1 MNQINHCAIPAE
13 LNGCS
18 GKEGCGGSY
27 LNANSAKE
35 LPCFTWEKEFQPYS
49 NRSAQKAP
57 FHTYA
62 VLAIMTA
69 VLSY

>member
-1 MNQINHCAIPAE
+1 MVVAARKAVVVVVSMLTVPKSC
-13 LNGCS
+13 LVS
-18 GKEGCGGSY
+18 LVKR
-27 LNANSAKE
+27 NSN
-35 LPCFTWEKEFQPYS
+35 S